1 MPLSHESTDSGYV
14 PAYDRRPWL
23 AEDPQRHEQP
33 HFAQQIL
40 HTISPFLDKP
50 TSQLSVLDV
59 GSGYGGTACH
69 LARTCGQVVGI
80 ELSAKRVD
88 HATELAAS
96 AGLSNVQFRCQ
107 SVYDLDE
114 TEAYDLAV
122 MDNVLE
128 HLLDQ
133 RRALATVIAAL
144 RPGGLLYL
152 LVPNKLWPIEV
163 HYRLPFL
170 SHLPQRWANWYL
182 RASGRGTD
190 YTDAS
195 YAPTY
200 FRLRRLL
207 EERTELAYQFVL
219 PADIRLATGG
229 ARWHYRW
236 GVRAIRICPALWV
249 ISKAFLVVATK
260 VAVTL
265 RVTIAAAP
273 AALDLRES

>member
-1 MPLSHESTDSGYV
+1 MPVSHESPDSGYV
-14 PAYDRRPWL
+14 PAYDRRGWL
-23 AEDPQRHEQP
+23 AEDPQRHEHP
-33 HFAQQIL
+33 KFAQQIL
-40 HTISPFLDKP
+40 QTISPLLDKP
-50 TSQLSVLDV
+50 ASQLCVLDV
-59 GSGYGGTACH
+59 GSGYGGTARQ
-69 LARTCGQVVGI
+69 LARTCRQVVGI
-80 ELSAKRVD
+80 ELSAERVAD
-88 HATELAAS
+88 ARNLAAS

-107 SVYDLDE
+107 SVYDLEEID
-114 TEAYDLAV
+114 AYDLAV

-128 HLLDQ
+128 HLPDQ
-133 RRALATVIAAL
+133 RAALAAVSGAL

-170 SHLPQRWANWYL
+170 SYLPRRWANWYL

-200 FRLRRLL
+200 FGLRRLL
-207 EERTELAYQFVL
+207 EERTELAYEFVL
-219 PADIRLATGG
+219 PANIELAAGG

-236 GVRAIRICPALWV
+236 GVRAIRICPGLWA

-260 VAVTL
+260 VAVTS
-265 RVTIAAAP
+265 RVKNARSLTT
-273 AALDLRES
+273 